1 LPAVNRFQRTR
12 DDHST
17 ETAEDYCELIQS
29 LIEERG
35 EARAVEMAERLGI
48 STVTVSQTVQ
58 RLAREGYVKSEPYRS
73 IFLTEKGQEL
83 AEFSKERHTIVLNFL
98 KSIGVSD
105 ATAEHD
111 AEGMEHHVSAETLQK
126 MKVFNSSTK

>member
-1 LPAVNRFQRTR
+1 MNRFQRTR